1 MDAQT
6 LIQIYQTGF
15 YICMAVTIVG
25 ILLAVLFFFW
35 FRIGIIWS
43 IQTGKAQKKAVQN
56 MQESSRQN
64 GRMRQEETHHSELS
78 IQEEVNLKATDSLEP
93 DPPLKKTDSLES
105 GLKETE
111 VLQQENFGETEI
123 LPQTSYGAT
132 EVLPQTGRLEQTTVL
147 YEEPAVIEKMDEHG
161 LLTIT
166 QEVVL
171 IHTDEK
177 I

>member
-1 MDAQT
+1 MDAQA
-6 LIQIYQTGF
+6 LIRIYQTGF
-15 YICMAVTIVG
+15 YICMTITITG

-35 FRIGIIWS
+35 FRIGTIWS
-43 IQTGKAQKKAVQN
+43 IQTGKAQRKAVQN

-93 DPPLKKTDSLES
+93 DPPLKKTAPLEQK
-105 GLKETE
+105 LKETE
-111 VLQQENFGETEI
+111 VLKQNFGETEV
-123 LPQTSYGAT
+123 LPQMAYGAT

-147 YEEPAVIEKMDEHG
+147 YEEPAVTKKMDEHG